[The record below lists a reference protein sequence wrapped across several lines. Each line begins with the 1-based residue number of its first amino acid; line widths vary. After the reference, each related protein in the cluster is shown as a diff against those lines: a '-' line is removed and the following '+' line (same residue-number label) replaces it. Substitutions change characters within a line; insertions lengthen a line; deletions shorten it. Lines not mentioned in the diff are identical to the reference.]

1 MDDFVLE
8 NLHASRN
15 DFCSRLI
22 NLLTPHI
29 HYGLKSIFDEAW
41 KLCIENGETT
51 KYLMTFQN
59 FLLRIPKWNTSIIEK
74 ETQRINEQSG
84 CSHIEELITCVHI
97 IHLKTLTCVRAGSK
111 QKKIDIAIPKLSN
124 FIHNVYINVARKVY
138 SNVYL
143 FEKTKQHLQIQKNN
157 NKLEEFIKECILN
170 TIRESIPIEKLLKV
184 YIEDQFIEEDTEV
197 VDTEEIIAQD
207 PVMEEEEKELDQ
219 QLENA
224 LETFDN
230 EKEREGR
237 VGEGE
242 DSGSV
247 KKQTITFHD
256 MDQVRTI
263 TDAENNISSTD
274 ELVNAPKTL
283 ERLEE
288 ISMKNFAKRK
298 EEQNSYDDDDGGDE
312 NDAIQI
318 GEPVS
323 LGELDIDMFSEL

>member
-1 MDDFVLE
+1 MLE
-8 NLHASRN
+8 NLQMSRN

-22 NLLTPHI
+22 NILTPHI
-29 HYGLKSIFDEAW
+29 HSGLKSIFDEAW
-41 KLCIENGETT
+41 RICIENGETT

-59 FLLRIPKWNTSIIEK
+59 FLLRVPKWNTSIIEK
-74 ETQRINEQSG
+74 ETQRISEQTG
-84 CSHIEELITCVHI
+84 CGHIEELITCVHI

-111 QKKIDIAIPKLSN
+111 QKKIDIAIPKLSE
-124 FIHNVYINVARKVY
+124 FIHKVYINVARKVY

-157 NKLEEFIKECILN
+157 YQLEGVIKECILN
-170 TIRESIPIEKLLKV
+170 TIRENIPIEHLLKV

-207 PVMEEEEKELDQ
+207 PVIEEEEEKEQ
-219 QLENA
+219 EQEQEA
-224 LETFDN
+224 AAAIE
-230 EKEREGR
+230 EAQHAGGR
-237 VGEGE
+237 DDGIDG
-242 DSGSV
+242 V
-247 KKQTITFHD
+247 KKQTITFD
-256 MDQVRTI
+256 DIDRVRI
-263 TDAENNISSTD
+263 MSDAETTE

-298 EEQNSYDDDDGGDE
+298 EEEEDGDDDDDAE
-312 NDAIQI
+312 NDALQI

-323 LGELDIDMFSEL
+323 LGDLDIDMFSEEL

>member
-8 NLHASRN
+8 NLQMSRN

-22 NLLTPHI
+22 NILTPHI
-29 HYGLKSIFDEAW
+29 HSGLKSIFDEAW
-41 KLCIENGETT
+41 RLCIENGETT

-59 FLLRIPKWNTSIIEK
+59 FLLRVPKWNASIIEK
-74 ETQRINEQSG
+74 ETQRISEQSG
-84 CSHIEELITCVHI
+84 CGHIEELITCVHI

-111 QKKIDIAIPKLSN
+111 QKKIDIAIPKLSE
-124 FIHNVYINVARKVY
+124 FIHKVYINVARKVY

-157 NKLEEFIKECILN
+157 YHLEVLIKECILN
-170 TIRESIPIEKLLKV
+170 AIRESIPIEHLLKV

-207 PVMEEEEKELDQ
+207 PVIEEEDEEEQQADSADASEKEDMKH
-219 QLENA
+219 ESH
-224 LETFDN
+224 
-230 EKEREGR
+230 
-237 VGEGE
+237 
-242 DSGSV
+242 SGGNGGGGADGV
-247 KKQTITFHD
+247 KKQTITFD
-256 MDQVRTI
+256 DIDRVRI
-263 TDAENNISSTD
+263 LNDSESISSTE

-298 EEQNSYDDDDGGDE
+298 EEEDGYDDDDDDE
-312 NDAIQI
+312 NDALHI
-318 GEPVS
+318 GEPVT
-323 LGELDIDMFSEL
+323 LGDLDIDMFSEL

>member
-8 NLHASRN
+8 NLQVSRN

-22 NLLTPHI
+22 NILTPHI
-29 HYGLKSIFDEAW
+29 HSGLKSIFDEAW
-41 KLCIENGETT
+41 RICIENGETT

-59 FLLRIPKWNTSIIEK
+59 FLLRVPKWNTSIIEK
-74 ETQRINEQSG
+74 ETQRISEQTG
-84 CSHIEELITCVHI
+84 CGHIEELITCVHI

-111 QKKIDIAIPKLSN
+111 QKKIDIAIPKLSE
-124 FIHNVYINVARKVY
+124 FIHKVYINVARKVY

-157 NKLEEFIKECILN
+157 YQLEGVIKECILN
-170 TIRESIPIEKLLKV
+170 TIRENIPIEHLLKV

-207 PVMEEEEKELDQ
+207 PVIEEEEEKEQ
-219 QLENA
+219 EQEQEQEA
-224 LETFDN
+224 AAAAAAIE
-230 EKEREGR
+230 EAQRAGGR
-237 VGEGE
+237 D
-242 DSGSV
+242 DSVDGV
-247 KKQTITFHD
+247 KTQTITFD
-256 MDQVRTI
+256 DIDRVRI
-263 TDAENNISSTD
+263 MSDAETTE

-298 EEQNSYDDDDGGDE
+298 EEEEDGDDDDDAE
-312 NDAIQI
+312 NDALQI

-323 LGELDIDMFSEL
+323 LGDLDIDMFSEEL

>member
-8 NLHASRN
+8 NLEVSRN

-22 NLLTPHI
+22 NLITPHI
-29 HYGLKSIFDEAW
+29 HSGLKSIFDEAW

-59 FLLRIPKWNTSIIEK
+59 FLLRVPKWNTSIIEK
-74 ETQRINEQSG
+74 ETQRISDQSG

-111 QKKIDIAIPKLSN
+111 QKKIDIAIPKLSE
-124 FIHNVYINVARKVY
+124 FIHKVYINVARKVY

-143 FEKTKQHLQIQKNN
+143 FEKNKQHLQIQKNN
-157 NKLEEFIKECILN
+157 YHLEGLIKECILN
-170 TIRESIPIEKLLKV
+170 TIRESIPIEHLLKV
-184 YIEDQFIEEDTEV
+184 YIQDQFIEEDTEV

-207 PVMEEEEKELDQ
+207 PVIEEEEEQGQQDNNNNEHSTEEDQ
-219 QLENA
+219 NA
-224 LETFDN
+224 GGAQND
-230 EKEREGR
+230 GI
-237 VGEGE
+237 
-242 DSGSV
+242 
-247 KKQTITFHD
+247 KKQTITFD
-256 MDQVRTI
+256 DVDRVRI
-263 TDAENNISSTD
+263 MNDAADSTE

-298 EEQNSYDDDDGGDE
+298 EEEEQEQGGYDDDEDE
-312 NDAIQI
+312 NNALRI
-318 GEPVS
+318 GDPVS
-323 LGELDIDMFSEL
+323 LGELDIDMFSEEL

>member
-8 NLHASRN
+8 NLEVSRN

-29 HYGLKSIFDEAW
+29 HSGLKSIFDEAW

-59 FLLRIPKWNTSIIEK
+59 FLLRVPKWNTSIIEK
-74 ETQRINEQSG
+74 ETQRISEQSG

-111 QKKIDIAIPKLSN
+111 QKKIDIAIPKLSE
-124 FIHNVYINVARKVY
+124 FIHKVYINVARKVY

-143 FEKTKQHLQIQKNN
+143 FEKNKQHLQIQKNN
-157 NKLEEFIKECILN
+157 YHLEGLIKECILN
-170 TIRESIPIEKLLKV
+170 TIRESIPIEHLLKV

-207 PVMEEEEKELDQ
+207 PVIEEEEQ
-219 QLENA
+219 QQEQ
-224 LETFDN
+224 
-230 EKEREGR
+230 EKEHSNE
-237 VGEGE
+237 E
-242 DSGSV
+242 DVQNAGGSAQDDGV
-247 KKQTITFHD
+247 KKQTITFD
-256 MDQVRTI
+256 DIDRVRVMN
-263 TDAENNISSTD
+263 DAESTTE

-298 EEQNSYDDDDGGDE
+298 EEQDQDGYDDDDEDE
-312 NDAIQI
+312 NDALQI

-323 LGELDIDMFSEL
+323 LGDLDIDMFSEEL

>member
-8 NLHASRN
+8 NLQASRN

-29 HYGLKSIFDEAW
+29 HSGLKSIFDEAW

-59 FLLRIPKWNTSIIEK
+59 FLLRVPKWNTSIIEK
-74 ETQRINEQSG
+74 ETQRISEQSG
-84 CSHIEELITCVHI
+84 CGHIEELITCVHI

-111 QKKIDIAIPKLSN
+111 QKKIDIAIPKLSE
-124 FIHNVYINVARKVY
+124 FIHKVYINVARKVY

-143 FEKTKQHLQIQKNN
+143 FEKNKQHLQIQKNN
-157 NKLEEFIKECILN
+157 YHLEGLIKECILN
-170 TIRESIPIEKLLKV
+170 TIRESIPIEHLLKV

-207 PVMEEEEKELDQ
+207 PVVEEEEGEQEKERLAEEEKENQ
-219 QLENA
+219 Q
-224 LETFDN
+224 
-230 EKEREGR
+230 G
-237 VGEGE
+237 G
-242 DSGSV
+242 SGAQDDGI
-247 KKQTITFHD
+247 KKQTITFD
-256 MDQVRTI
+256 DIDRVRI
-263 TDAENNISSTD
+263 MNDAESTE

-288 ISMKNFAKRK
+288 ISMKSFAKRK
-298 EEQNSYDDDDGGDE
+298 EEQDSYDDDDEDE
-312 NDAIQI
+312 NDALQI
-318 GEPVS
+318 GEPVL
-323 LGELDIDMFSEL
+323 LGDLDIDMFSEEL

>member
-8 NLHASRN
+8 NLQMSRN

-22 NLLTPHI
+22 NILTPHI
-29 HYGLKSIFDEAW
+29 HSGLKSIFDEAW
-41 KLCIENGETT
+41 RMCIENGETT

-59 FLLRIPKWNTSIIEK
+59 FLLRVPKWNTSIIEK
-74 ETQRINEQSG
+74 ETQRISEQTG
-84 CSHIEELITCVHI
+84 CGHIEELITCVHI

-111 QKKIDIAIPKLSN
+111 QKKIDIAIPKLSE
-124 FIHNVYINVARKVY
+124 FIHKVYINVARKVY
-138 SNVYL
+138 TNVYL

-157 NKLEEFIKECILN
+157 YQLEGVIKECILN
-170 TIRESIPIEKLLKV
+170 TIRENIPIEHLLKV

-207 PVMEEEEKELDQ
+207 PVEEEEEEEKEQEQEQ
-219 QLENA
+219 QVEEEIKEQNA
-224 LETFDN
+224 GHD
-230 EKEREGR
+230 G
-237 VGEGE
+237 GG
-242 DSGSV
+242 V
-247 KKQTITFHD
+247 KKQTITFD
-256 MDQVRTI
+256 DIDRVRIMNDT
-263 TDAENNISSTD
+263 AESTE

-298 EEQNSYDDDDGGDE
+298 EEEEDGDDDDDAE
-312 NDAIQI
+312 NDALQI

-323 LGELDIDMFSEL
+323 LGDLDIDMFSEEL

>member
-8 NLHASRN
+8 NLQSSRN

-22 NLLTPHI
+22 NILTPHI
-29 HYGLKSIFDEAW
+29 HSGLKSIFDEAW
-41 KLCIENGETT
+41 RICIENGETT

-59 FLLRIPKWNTSIIEK
+59 FLLRVPKWNTSIIEK
-74 ETQRINEQSG
+74 ETQRISEQSG
-84 CSHIEELITCVHI
+84 CGHMEELITCVHI

-111 QKKIDIAIPKLSN
+111 QKKIDIAIPKLSE
-124 FIHNVYINVARKVY
+124 FIHKVYINVARRVY

-157 NKLEEFIKECILN
+157 YQLEGLIKECILN
-170 TIRESIPIEKLLKV
+170 TIRESIPIEHLLKV

-197 VDTEEIIAQD
+197 IDTEEIIAQD
-207 PVMEEEEKELDQ
+207 PVIEEEEEEQQQQAEEEQQRADSDAKEDRQ
-219 QLENA
+219 GGG
-224 LETFDN
+224 D
-230 EKEREGR
+230 G
-237 VGEGE
+237 
-242 DSGSV
+242 V
-247 KKQTITFHD
+247 KKQTITFD
-256 MDQVRTI
+256 DIDRVRI
-263 TDAENNISSTD
+263 MNDADSTE

-298 EEQNSYDDDDGGDE
+298 EEQDSYDDDDEGGDD
-312 NDAIQI
+312 NDALHI

-323 LGELDIDMFSEL
+323 LGDLDIDMFSEEL

>member
-8 NLHASRN
+8 NLQASRN

-29 HYGLKSIFDEAW
+29 HSGLKSIFDEAW

-59 FLLRIPKWNTSIIEK
+59 FLLRVPKWNASIIEK
-74 ETQRINEQSG
+74 ETQRISEQSG

-111 QKKIDIAIPKLSN
+111 QKKIDIAIPKLSE
-124 FIHNVYINVARKVY
+124 FIHKVYINVARKVY

-143 FEKTKQHLQIQKNN
+143 FEKNKQHLQIQKNN
-157 NKLEEFIKECILN
+157 YHLEGLIKECILN
-170 TIRESIPIEKLLKV
+170 TIRDSIPIEHLLKV

-207 PVMEEEEKELDQ
+207 PVVEEEEERQEEQTNQEEVKEEEKNDG
-219 QLENA
+219 
-224 LETFDN
+224 DN
-230 EKEREGR
+230 G
-237 VGEGE
+237 
-242 DSGSV
+242 V
-247 KKQTITFHD
+247 KKQTITFD
-256 MDQVRTI
+256 DIDRVRI
-263 TDAENNISSTD
+263 MNDADSSE

-298 EEQNSYDDDDGGDE
+298 EEQDDYDDDEDE
-312 NDAIQI
+312 NDALHI
-318 GEPVS
+318 GEPVT
-323 LGELDIDMFSEL
+323 LGDLDIDMFSEEL

>member
-8 NLHASRN
+8 NLQSSRN

-22 NLLTPHI
+22 NILTPHI
-29 HYGLKSIFDEAW
+29 HSGLKSIFDEAW
-41 KLCIENGETT
+41 RICIENGETT

-59 FLLRIPKWNTSIIEK
+59 FLLRVPKWNTSIIEK
-74 ETQRINEQSG
+74 ETQRISEQSG
-84 CSHIEELITCVHI
+84 CGHMEELITCVHI

-111 QKKIDIAIPKLSN
+111 QKKIDIAIPKLSE
-124 FIHNVYINVARKVY
+124 FIHKVYINVARRVY

-157 NKLEEFIKECILN
+157 YQLEGLIKECILN
-170 TIRESIPIEKLLKV
+170 TIRESIPIEHLLKV

-197 VDTEEIIAQD
+197 IDTEEIIAQD
-207 PVMEEEEKELDQ
+207 PVIEEEEEEQQQQAEEEQRADADAKEDQ
-219 QLENA
+219 QGGG
-224 LETFDN
+224 D
-230 EKEREGR
+230 G
-237 VGEGE
+237 
-242 DSGSV
+242 V
-247 KKQTITFHD
+247 KKQTITFD
-256 MDQVRTI
+256 DIDRVRI
-263 TDAENNISSTD
+263 MNDADSTE

-298 EEQNSYDDDDGGDE
+298 EEQDSYDDDDEGGDD
-312 NDAIQI
+312 NDALHI

-323 LGELDIDMFSEL
+323 LGDLDIDMFSEEL

>member
-8 NLHASRN
+8 NLQMSRN

-22 NLLTPHI
+22 NILTPHI
-29 HYGLKSIFDEAW
+29 HSGLKSIFDEAW
-41 KLCIENGETT
+41 RMCIENGETT

-59 FLLRIPKWNTSIIEK
+59 FLLRVPKWNTSIIEK
-74 ETQRINEQSG
+74 ETQRISEQTG
-84 CSHIEELITCVHI
+84 CGHIEELITCVHI

-111 QKKIDIAIPKLSN
+111 QKKIDIAIPKLSE
-124 FIHNVYINVARKVY
+124 FIHKVYINVARKVY

-157 NKLEEFIKECILN
+157 YHLEGVIKECILN
-170 TIRESIPIEKLLKV
+170 TIRDSIPIEHLLKV

-207 PVMEEEEKELDQ
+207 PVEEEEEEEKEQEQEQ
-219 QLENA
+219 QVEEEIKEQNA
-224 LETFDN
+224 GHD
-230 EKEREGR
+230 G
-237 VGEGE
+237 GG
-242 DSGSV
+242 V
-247 KKQTITFHD
+247 KKQTITFD
-256 MDQVRTI
+256 DIDRVRIMNDT
-263 TDAENNISSTD
+263 AESTE

-298 EEQNSYDDDDGGDE
+298 EEEDGDDDDDAE
-312 NDAIQI
+312 NDALQI

-323 LGELDIDMFSEL
+323 LGDLDIDMFSEL

>member
-8 NLHASRN
+8 NLEVSRN

-29 HYGLKSIFDEAW
+29 HSGLKSIFDEAW

-59 FLLRIPKWNTSIIEK
+59 FLLRVPKWNTSIIEK
-74 ETQRINEQSG
+74 ETQRISEQSG

-111 QKKIDIAIPKLSN
+111 QKKIDIAIPKLSE
-124 FIHNVYINVARKVY
+124 FIHKVYINVARKVY

-143 FEKTKQHLQIQKNN
+143 FEKNKQHLQIQKNN
-157 NKLEEFIKECILN
+157 YHLEGLIKECILN
-170 TIRESIPIEKLLKV
+170 TIRESIPIEHLLKV

-207 PVMEEEEKELDQ
+207 PVIEEEEQ
-219 QLENA
+219 QQEQ
-224 LETFDN
+224 
-230 EKEREGR
+230 EKEHSNE
-237 VGEGE
+237 E
-242 DSGSV
+242 DVQNAGGSAQDDGV
-247 KKQTITFHD
+247 KKQTITFD
-256 MDQVRTI
+256 DIDRVRVMN
-263 TDAENNISSTD
+263 DAELRE

-298 EEQNSYDDDDGGDE
+298 EEQDQDGYDDDDEDE
-312 NDAIQI
+312 NDALQI

-323 LGELDIDMFSEL
+323 LGDLDIDMFSEEL

>member
-8 NLHASRN
+8 NLEVSRN

-22 NLLTPHI
+22 NLITPHI
-29 HYGLKSIFDEAW
+29 HSGLKSIFDEAW

-59 FLLRIPKWNTSIIEK
+59 FLLRVPKWNTSIIEK
-74 ETQRINEQSG
+74 ETQRISEQSG

-111 QKKIDIAIPKLSN
+111 QKKIDIAIPKLSE
-124 FIHNVYINVARKVY
+124 FIHKVYINVARKVY

-143 FEKTKQHLQIQKNN
+143 FEKNKQHLQIQKNN
-157 NKLEEFIKECILN
+157 YHLEGLIKECILN
-170 TIRESIPIEKLLKV
+170 TIRESIPIEHLLKV
-184 YIEDQFIEEDTEV
+184 YIQDQFIEEDTEV

-207 PVMEEEEKELDQ
+207 PVMEEEE
-219 QLENA
+219 LEQ
-224 LETFDN
+224 EQ
-230 EKEREGR
+230 
-237 VGEGE
+237 E
-242 DSGSV
+242 DSTEKDAKEDQNAGGSQNDDGI
-247 KKQTITFHD
+247 KKQTITFD
-256 MDQVRTI
+256 DIDRVRI
-263 TDAENNISSTD
+263 MNDVESTE

-298 EEQNSYDDDDGGDE
+298 EEEEKDGYDDDEDE
-312 NDAIQI
+312 NDALRI

-323 LGELDIDMFSEL
+323 LGELDIDMFSEEL

>member
-8 NLHASRN
+8 NLEVSRN

-22 NLLTPHI
+22 NLITPHI
-29 HYGLKSIFDEAW
+29 HSGLKSIFDEAW
-41 KLCIENGETT
+41 KICIENGEAT

-59 FLLRIPKWNTSIIEK
+59 FLLRVPKWNTSIIEK
-74 ETQRINEQSG
+74 ETQRISEQSG

-111 QKKIDIAIPKLSN
+111 QKKIDIAIPKLSE
-124 FIHNVYINVARKVY
+124 FIHKVYINVARKVY

-143 FEKTKQHLQIQKNN
+143 FEKNKQHLQIQKNN
-157 NKLEEFIKECILN
+157 YHLEGLIKECILN
-170 TIRESIPIEKLLKV
+170 TIRESIPIEHLLKV
-184 YIEDQFIEEDTEV
+184 YIQDQFIEEDTEV

-207 PVMEEEEKELDQ
+207 PVIEEEQEGQQEGQEDQEEVKEDQ
-219 QLENA
+219 NA
-224 LETFDN
+224 GGAQDD
-230 EKEREGR
+230 G
-237 VGEGE
+237 
-242 DSGSV
+242 V
-247 KKQTITFHD
+247 KKQTITFD
-256 MDQVRTI
+256 DVDRVRI
-263 TDAENNISSTD
+263 MNDVESTE

-298 EEQNSYDDDDGGDE
+298 EEQDGYDDDGEDE
-312 NDAIQI
+312 NDSLNI

-323 LGELDIDMFSEL
+323 LGELDIDMFSEEL

>member
-8 NLHASRN
+8 NLQASRN

-29 HYGLKSIFDEAW
+29 HSGLKSIFDEAW

-59 FLLRIPKWNTSIIEK
+59 FLLRVPKWNASIIEK
-74 ETQRINEQSG
+74 ETQRISEQSG

-111 QKKIDIAIPKLSN
+111 QKKIDIAIPKLSE
-124 FIHNVYINVARKVY
+124 FIHKVYINVARKVY

-143 FEKTKQHLQIQKNN
+143 FEKNKQHLQIQKNN
-157 NKLEEFIKECILN
+157 YHLEGLIKECILN
-170 TIRESIPIEKLLKV
+170 TIRDSIPIEHLLKV

-207 PVMEEEEKELDQ
+207 PVVEEEEEERQEEQTNQEEVKEEEKNDG
-219 QLENA
+219 
-224 LETFDN
+224 DN
-230 EKEREGR
+230 G
-237 VGEGE
+237 
-242 DSGSV
+242 V
-247 KKQTITFHD
+247 KKQTITFD
-256 MDQVRTI
+256 DIDRVRI
-263 TDAENNISSTD
+263 MNDADSSE

-298 EEQNSYDDDDGGDE
+298 EEQDDYDDDEDE
-312 NDAIQI
+312 NDALHI
-318 GEPVS
+318 GEPVT
-323 LGELDIDMFSEL
+323 LGDLDIDMFSEEL

>member
-8 NLHASRN
+8 NLQASRN

-22 NLLTPHI
+22 NLITPHI
-29 HYGLKSIFDEAW
+29 HSGLKSIFDEAW
-41 KLCIENGETT
+41 KLCTENGETT

-59 FLLRIPKWNTSIIEK
+59 FLLRVPKWNTSIIEK
-74 ETQRINEQSG
+74 ETQRISEQSG
-84 CSHIEELITCVHI
+84 CGHIEELITCVHI

-111 QKKIDIAIPKLSN
+111 QKKIDIAIPKLSE
-124 FIHNVYINVARKVY
+124 FIHKVYINVARKVY

-143 FEKTKQHLQIQKNN
+143 FEKNKQHLQIQKNN
-157 NKLEEFIKECILN
+157 YHLEGLIKECILN
-170 TIRESIPIEKLLKV
+170 TIRESIPIEHLLKV

-207 PVMEEEEKELDQ
+207 PVVEEEEQQEEHSAEEEVKEDH
-219 QLENA
+219 NA
-224 LETFDN
+224 GGGAQN
-230 EKEREGR
+230 G
-237 VGEGE
+237 GI
-242 DSGSV
+242 
-247 KKQTITFHD
+247 KKQTITFD
-256 MDQVRTI
+256 DIDRVRI
-263 TDAENNISSTD
+263 MNDAESTE

-298 EEQNSYDDDDGGDE
+298 EEEEQDGYDDDDEDE
-312 NDAIQI
+312 NDALNI

-323 LGELDIDMFSEL
+323 LGDLDIDMFSEEL